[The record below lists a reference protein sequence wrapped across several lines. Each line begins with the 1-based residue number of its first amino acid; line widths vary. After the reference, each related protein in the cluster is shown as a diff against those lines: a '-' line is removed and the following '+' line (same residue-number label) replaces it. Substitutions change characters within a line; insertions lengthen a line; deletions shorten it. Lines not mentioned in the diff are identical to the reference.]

1 MNQIIAK
8 LFSGQGLPVM
18 PVMTHP
24 GIDLIGKDVLDA
36 VRDGQVHADAILA
49 LRRKYPGAAAST
61 TIMDLSVEAEAFG
74 AQVVF
79 QPGEVPT
86 VTGRLLQSAQD
97 VADLKVPGL
106 DAARVPQYLKAIRI
120 ASGKLASDQDSE
132 KPLSAAPLFGGCI
145 GPFSLAGRL
154 YDMTEL
160 MMAMFME
167 PDTVHALLE
176 KCTAFLLEYVRAIK
190 AAGAGGVVM
199 AEPAS
204 GLLSGEDCTVY
215 SSDYVKRIVDDV
227 QDDSFAVILHNC
239 GNQGQCTLSMAG
251 TGAAALHFGN
261 AIDMAGVLEQV
272 PQDIA
277 VMGNVDPVGIMKM
290 ALPAKVREAVM
301 ELRAKAAGHP
311 NFVLS
316 TGCDVPPATPQHNI
330 DAFFAAAA
338 TP

>member
-290 ALPAKVREAVM
+290 ALPAKVREVVM

-330 DAFFAAAA
+330 DAFFAAAI
-338 TP
+338 P

>member
-49 LRRKYPGAAAST
+49 LRRKYPCAAAST

-106 DAARVPQYLKAIRI
+106 DAARVPQYLKAVRI
-120 ASGKLASDQDSE
+120 ASEKLASDQDSE
-132 KPLSAAPLFGGCI
+132 KPVSAAPLFGGCI

-239 GNQGQCTLSMAG
+239 GNQGQCTESMAG

-290 ALPAKVREAVM
+290 ALPAKVRETVM

-330 DAFFAAAA
+330 EAFFAAAA